1 MDHAKK
7 SAALRQGVIVL
18 VVLAALTGIE
28 YVIGTGTGTSL
39 LLLISLFKAVL
50 VVQYFMH
57 VYRLFSSEEGGH

>member
-1 MDHAKK
+1 MDTAKK

-18 VVLAALTGIE
+18 VALAVLTGIE
-28 YVIGTGTGTSL
+28 YVIGTGTGTGL